1 MPWFTEPPKKALGLP
16 IPAMQPIRKPRV
28 FLSHSKKDVD
38 FIRRLDTDLRASQC
52 EPWIDEVELRAG
64 QPWLDQI
71 FGSGIPSCEIV
82 LCYYTPNSAESAVF
96 MQELDARLIERLH
109 NSRVTLLLYV
119 SSSALRSRL
128 RLDLQRLQVPE
139 INDANYA
146 SEFPRLVAEVWRS
159 YAETLVQASID
170 AERVKRLEAELR
182 VKELE
187 GEASTSIFTAA
198 EQAEFK
204 AIWAEIDKRV
214 VLQADVAA
222 KSKTS
227 ADMSLKNEAEEDRP
241 MYNQAATHRF
251 ILDSGQLFRS
261 AVLKQKYQPSSF
273 PLHIRVKRDIHA
285 LLRMEGAEPTIT
297 FELLFDLEADLL
309 RFGFV
314 ERHYSQPVSNE
325 RSTTRLLH
333 QPVKLVFTS
342 KFDRFGFWIDN
353 NFGRLQTETS
363 VVYECT

>member
-1 MPWFTEPPKKALGLP
+1 LGYYADPYRNTLGLP
-16 IPAMQPIRKPRV
+16 ILAMQPIRKPRV

-159 YAETLVQASID
+159 YAETLVQVSID

-182 VKELE
+182 VRELE

-204 AIWAEIDKRV
+204 AIWAEIDKRL
-214 VLQADVAA
+214 VLQADVVA

-227 ADMSLKNEAEEDRP
+227 AEMSLKNEAEEDRSIC
-241 MYNQAATHRF
+241 NQAATHRF
-251 ILDSGQLFRS
+251 ILNSGQLFRS
-261 AVLKQKYQPSSF
+261 VVLKQKYQPSSYQ
-273 PLHIRVKRDIHA
+273 LHLRVERDIHT
-285 LLRMEGAEPTIT
+285 LLRIEGTETTIT
-297 FELLFDLEADLL
+297 FELPFDLEADLL

-314 ERHYSQPVSNE
+314 ERHYSQPATNGS
-325 RSTTRLLH
+325 SGTRLLH

-353 NFGRLQTETS
+353 NFGKLQTETS
-363 VVYECT
+363 VVYE